1 MLMLIV
7 VLRTLVEVAGLALIG
22 QGILHLLAGANREQ
36 NVFYRVLKTLTMP
49 VWRTVRFITPRIV
62 IDRHIGY
69 LAFLLL
75 GLGWYLLVV
84 LGMIFIHSATNVLND
99 YFDFKYEVD
108 QPDSP
113 TALYRPHPLIRKIL
127 TPRQLLLEAVV
138 LFMLTAAIGVVLA
151 WQRSIW
157 ALYIGLVGLFASVF
171 YTAGPV
177 KYKYKAFGELSVAL
191 MWGPLMVEGAYAV
204 QRQALSWKALWIS
217 IPFGALVALVLFAN
231 NFRDVAYDA
240 RRGVKT
246 LSILLGSK
254 ASMAIYVG
262 LIAAAYAATLAMV
275 VLKVLSPW
283 GLLVFLSMPK
293 AVSLVRT
300 FLEKIPDAADAL
312 TAQLDTI
319 FGLML
324 VAALILERVAW

>member
-1 MLMLIV
+1 MPTLKDYVIATRPWSLSMSCVSVTVGTLIAS
-7 VLRTLVEVAGLALIG
+7 LEGP
-22 QGILHLLAGANREQ
+22 IL
-36 NVFYRVLKTLTMP
+36 
-49 VWRTVRFITPRIV
+49 W
-62 IDRHIGY
+62 
-69 LAFLLL
+69 
-75 GLGWYLLVV
+75 GWYLLVV
-84 LGMIFIHSATNVLND
+84 LGIVLFHSAANVLND

-113 TALYRPHPLIRKIL
+113 TAHYRPHPLIQKML
-127 TPRQLLLEAVV
+127 TPRQLLLEAVI
-138 LFMLTAAIGVVLA
+138 LFAATLAIGIVLA

-157 ALYIGLVGLFASVF
+157 ALYIGLVGLLASVF

-275 VLKVLSPW
+275 ILKVLSPW
-283 GLLVFLSMPK
+283 GLLVFLSLPK